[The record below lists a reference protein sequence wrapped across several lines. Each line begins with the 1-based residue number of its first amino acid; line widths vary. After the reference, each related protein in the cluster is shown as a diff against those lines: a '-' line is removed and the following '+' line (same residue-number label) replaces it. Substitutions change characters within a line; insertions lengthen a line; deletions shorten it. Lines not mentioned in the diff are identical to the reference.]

1 MVNFINVNQEIRD
14 FLTNVY
20 MSFYNNDE
28 KDEASVKYFEFIED
42 LKNTNEAL
50 YNVIVGLCFVDN
62 YRLLLDK
69 KKHNKTKEKE
79 EQLLEIY
86 AQINDLDD
94 LVFAIEEDSGVLS
107 SIIYAPIKI
116 NHFNIKG
123 KATVLNE
130 LDDEYVAKFNRF
142 NYFEKYN
149 IFKDRTVEE
158 FIFLYLSNSDEEKKY
173 ETVYSIIS
181 ILDLLYNYNL
191 KNFFKLV
198 VDMIKVYY
206 RFKKVLQY
214 SNPELTFGIDEEII
228 NLIESKSLND
238 IVYELS
244 CSTDMLAVLVEDF
257 LNYSTNDTISPEWV
271 NNVYKKIVS
280 QEVKIKL
287 KEA

>member
-123 KATVLNE
+123 KATILNE

-149 IFKDRTVEE
+149 IFRDRTVEE

>member
-42 LKNTNEAL
+42 LKNTNDAL

-130 LDDEYVAKFNRF
+130 LDDEYVTKFNRF

-158 FIFLYLSNSDEEKKY
+158 FIFLYLSNSDEEKKH
-173 ETVYSIIS
+173 ETIYSIIS

>member
-42 LKNTNEAL
+42 LKNTNDAL

-130 LDDEYVAKFNRF
+130 LDDEYVTKFNRF

>member
-14 FLTNVY
+14 FLTNIY

-123 KATVLNE
+123 KATILNE

>member
-123 KATVLNE
+123 KATILNE

-158 FIFLYLSNSDEEKKY
+158 FIFLYLSNSDEEKKH
-173 ETVYSIIS
+173 ETIYSIIS

>member
-123 KATVLNE
+123 KATILNE
-130 LDDEYVAKFNRF
+130 LDDEYVTKFNRF

-158 FIFLYLSNSDEEKKY
+158 FIFLYLSNSDEEKKH
-173 ETVYSIIS
+173 ETIYSIIS

>member
-130 LDDEYVAKFNRF
+130 LDDEYVAKLKRF

-158 FIFLYLSNSDEEKKY
+158 FIFLYLSNSDEEKKH
-173 ETVYSIIS
+173 ETIYSIIS

>member
-42 LKNTNEAL
+42 LKNTNDAL

-123 KATVLNE
+123 KATILNE

>member
-123 KATVLNE
+123 KATILNE